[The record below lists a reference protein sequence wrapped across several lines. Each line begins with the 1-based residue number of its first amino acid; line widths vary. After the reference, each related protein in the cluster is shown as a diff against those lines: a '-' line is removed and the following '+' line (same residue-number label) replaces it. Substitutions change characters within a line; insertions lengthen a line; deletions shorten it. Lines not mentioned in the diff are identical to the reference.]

1 MACLKRRLLLWWATT
16 LDGCDL
22 RRVRLAKH
30 VLPALEGVAGARH
43 RREAIKALYSWL
55 RKTGRVTLA
64 EDPVAALPVG
74 KGGVAQLT
82 RSKVVPREHV
92 LRVAEHLAQAGSRF
106 GHALAVQG
114 GTGWHTTEVVRF
126 AAGGTVISPVPPHLA
141 EPCVVA
147 VLVTPIAKN
156 GRRHYAKVT
165 EPVAFAARLL
175 VGKGISE
182 RHYYAA
188 VTRACR
194 ELNSLHS
201 SFHEKVAPRQCPSR
215 SSFPEAAGRP
225 CRSGRS
231 ARRRRTASHSC
242 RA

>member
-1 MACLKRRLLLWWATT
+1 
-16 LDGCDL
+16 
-22 RRVRLAKH
+22 
-30 VLPALEGVAGARH
+30 
-43 RREAIKALYSWL
+43 
-55 RKTGRVTLA
+55 
-64 EDPVAALPVG
+64 
-74 KGGVAQLT
+74 
-82 RSKVVPREHV
+82 
-92 LRVAEHLAQAGSRF
+92 
-106 GHALAVQG
+106 
-114 GTGWHTTEVVRF
+114 
-126 AAGGTVISPVPPHLA
+126 VISPVPPHLA

-215 SSFPEAAGRP
+215 SSFPEAAAMLPSALGSSDLPLPVHIGVLPSGAANLRREFRRGTLRCPRGRV
-225 CRSGRS
+225 RSHLDEAVREIPGFISLHSRFTRS
-231 ARRRRTASHSC
+231 SSVHAASSLC
-242 RA
+242 EYPMGW